1 MFVFES
7 TLNRRVDERYNGIIY
22 ITINSKIA
30 MIYLGMGI
38 DESKKEEKKRNA
50 TRALPNQDSSKDRS
64 RCPSAK
70 LFDTSGEKSSKI
82 FPSLLTLF
90 YKMSSPGTTFPR
102 LYLEPIRT
110 RLTSLLLTVG
120 RNKKTKK
127 EEGDCKEDHRDD

>member
-38 DESKKEEKKRNA
+38 DESKKEEEKKRNA

-64 RCPSAK
+64 RCLSAK
-70 LFDTSGEKSSKI
+70 SGEKSSKI
-82 FPSLLTLF
+82 FSLTSF
-90 YKMSSPGTTFPR
+90 YNETSSSGTTFPR

-110 RLTSLLLTVG
+110 RLTSLLLTDG

>member
-82 FPSLLTLF
+82 FSLTSLYNETPSL
-90 YKMSSPGTTFPR
+90 GTTFPR

>member
-1 MFVFES
+1 M
-7 TLNRRVDERYNGIIY
+7 NRRVDERYNGIIY

-38 DESKKEEKKRNA
+38 DESKKEEEKNEMQRVLFQTKILRKIV
-50 TRALPNQDSSKDRS
+50 RAVQV
-64 RCPSAK
+64 K

-82 FPSLLTLF
+82 FSLTSF
-90 YKMSSPGTTFPR
+90 YNETSSPGTTFPR

>member
-64 RCPSAK
+64 RCLSAK
-70 LFDTSGEKSSKI
+70 SGEKSSKI
-82 FPSLLTLF
+82 FSLTSLYNETPSL
-90 YKMSSPGTTFPR
+90 GTTFPR